1 VADRDGN
8 TARVRPASTTAS
20 PAEPQPG
27 ATLKAIDG
35 DVSMPMSLDR
45 IIHERMR
52 LAIVS
57 ALAVHDA
64 LTFSELK
71 ALLET
76 SDGNVSVHARK
87 LEDAGY
93 ITCTKG
99 FDGRI
104 PRTEYRLAAAGR
116 QALEEYLGHMEALIR
131 RVGAG

>member
-1 VADRDGN
+1 MDKRDGSA
-8 TARVRPASTTAS
+8 ARARRAPSDDLPRREGT
-20 PAEPQPG
+20 P
-27 ATLKAIDG
+27 LKAVDG
-35 DVSMPMSLDR
+35 DALTPMALDR
-45 IIHERMR
+45 LIHERVR

-57 ALAVHDA
+57 ALAVHA
-64 LTFSELK
+64 SLSFNELK

-104 PRTEYRLAAAGR
+104 PRTEYQLAAAGR
-116 QALEEYLGHMEALIR
+116 AAFERYLSHMEALIK
-131 RVGAG
+131 RVGGA

>member
-8 TARVRPASTTAS
+8 TARARKVATGEAPATRG
-20 PAEPQPG
+20 PD

-35 DVSMPMSLDR
+35 DVTMPMSLDR

-64 LTFSELK
+64 LTFNELK
-71 ALLET
+71 GLLET

-104 PRTEYRLAAAGR
+104 PRTEYRLASAGR
-116 QALEEYLGHMEALIR
+116 KALEEYLGHMEALIR